1 MKMKRESHNIT
12 GILGG
17 VCSNR
22 ILLEHGS
29 PCSSN
34 IDKKG
39 IDRMTW
45 YKVKN
50 WKFKNYN
57 GKLGVS
63 VVESEKIF
71 ENEIY
76 DLVHETLSTSVIDD
90 TIDDYYGDVE
100 ICGNKYPSSVA
111 LKSTDGPVYDEMRD
125 EICEMK
131 AEEIL
136 EELPEKPKYFQAMIE
151 QCKIYWE

>member
-1 MKMKRESHNIT
+1 MAWFKI
-12 GILGG
+12 
-17 VCSNR
+17 
-22 ILLEHGS
+22 
-29 PCSSN
+29 
-34 IDKKG
+34 
-39 IDRMTW
+39 
-45 YKVKN
+45 KN

-57 GKLGVS
+57 GKLGIEVI
-63 VVESEKIF
+63 ESQKIF
-71 ENEIY
+71 GIEIY

-100 ICGNKYPSSVA
+100 ICGNKYPTSVA
-111 LKSTDGPVYDEMRD
+111 LKSTDGPLYDEMRD